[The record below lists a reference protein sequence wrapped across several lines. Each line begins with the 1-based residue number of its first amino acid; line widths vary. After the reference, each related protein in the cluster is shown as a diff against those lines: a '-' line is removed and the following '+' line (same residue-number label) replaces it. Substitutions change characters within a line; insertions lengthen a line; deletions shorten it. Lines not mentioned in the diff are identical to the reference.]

1 MAFGLKVWD
10 ASGDLVVDTTSR
22 LPRLVH
28 SQYISRS
35 AAAGSVEIPAVADK
49 QAFVI
54 VSTANVT
61 YWDGSI
67 RNCLIAPATVS
78 LVLTTLSW
86 TPVWTPSGADTLVF
100 VFIYD

>member
-10 ASGDLVVDTTSR
+10 ASGNVIIDTTSR

-28 SQYISRS
+28 SLYIS
-35 AAAGSVEIPAVADK
+35 AGTVGSVEIPAVADK
-49 QAFVI
+49 QTFFITGAV
-54 VSTANVT
+54 NVN
-61 YWDGSI
+61 YWVEQDK
-67 RNCLIAPATVS
+67 RIARIKQAGIS

-86 TPVWTPSGADTLVF
+86 VPGNVDTIVF

>member
-10 ASGDLVVDTTSR
+10 ASGDLVVDTTHR

-28 SQYISRS
+28 TQYISS
-35 AAAGSVEIPAVADK
+35 GTTGSVEIPAVADK
-49 QAFVI
+49 QTFFITGAVNVNYWVGQDKRI
-54 VSTANVT
+54 VRINQA
-61 YWDGSI
+61 GI
-67 RNCLIAPATVS
+67 S

-86 TPVWTPSGADTLVF
+86 VPGNVDTIVF

>member
-10 ASGDLVVDTTSR
+10 ARGDLVVDTTHR

-28 SQYISRS
+28 TQYISS
-35 AAAGSVEIPAVADK
+35 GTTGSVEIPAVADK
-49 QAFVI
+49 QTFFITGAV
-54 VSTANVT
+54 NVN
-61 YWDGSI
+61 YWVEQDK
-67 RNCLIAPATVS
+67 RIARIKQAGIS

-86 TPVWTPSGADTLVF
+86 VPGNVDTIVF

>member
-10 ASGDLVVDTTSR
+10 ASGNLVVDTTHR

-28 SQYISRS
+28 TQYISS
-35 AAAGSVEIPAVADK
+35 GTTGSVEIPGVSGKQTFFIAGAVNVNYWVEQKIRTARIK
-49 QAFVI
+49 QAGI
-54 VSTANVT
+54 
-61 YWDGSI
+61 
-67 RNCLIAPATVS
+67 S

-86 TPVWTPSGADTLVF
+86 VPGDVDTVVF

>member
-10 ASGDLVVDTTSR
+10 ASGDLVVDTTHR

-28 SQYISRS
+28 TQYISS
-35 AAAGSVEIPAVADK
+35 GTTGSVEIPAVADK
-49 QAFVI
+49 SAFFVAHS
-54 VSTANVT
+54 VNPPLYYQTVTATIPVN
-61 YWDGSI
+61 
-67 RNCLIAPATVS
+67 

-86 TPVWTPSGADTLVF
+86 TSAENHADTVVF

>member
-10 ASGDLVVDTTSR
+10 ASGNVIIDTTSR

-28 SQYISRS
+28 TQYISGS

-49 QAFVI
+49 QTFVI
-54 VSTANVT
+54 ASTANIS
-61 YWDGSI
+61 YWDGDTRRSV
-67 RNCLIAPATVS
+67 IAPATVN
-78 LVLTTLSW
+78 LVSTTLSW
-86 TPVWTPSGADTLVF
+86 TPSGVDTIVF